1 MIWVGVDGSEGAA
14 LALKWAVHEGELRAI
29 PVTAVLAWDL
39 LNQWTVVP
47 SDTFDPAFDE
57 HDALDLLNGWVVQ
70 AVGPD
75 VARHVERR
83 AVNDL
88 AWRGLVNVSEG
99 DDLLV
104 VGARGS
110 GGFLGLRLG
119 SVSERCLHHAKSPI
133 AIIRDVERD
142 PVPTEE
148 CILVGVDGSSTAR
161 RALAWALDEARARNA
176 PVRAVTAWNTAPMA
190 AFAGGV
196 ILDIATFED
205 SARNILTN
213 ALLQADTSGLTEPIE
228 PVLVTGGAAGAILDE
243 AKEATLIVVGARGLG
258 ELKSLLLGSV
268 SHQVAHH
275 APCPVVIIPGERG
288 D

>member
-1 MIWVGVDGSEGAA
+1 
-14 LALKWAVHEGELRAI
+14 
-29 PVTAVLAWDL
+29 
-39 LNQWTVVP
+39 
-47 SDTFDPAFDE
+47 
-57 HDALDLLNGWVVQ
+57 
-70 AVGPD
+70 
-75 VARHVERR
+75 
-83 AVNDL
+83 
-88 AWRGLVNVSEG
+88 
-99 DDLLV
+99 
-104 VGARGS
+104 
-110 GGFLGLRLG
+110 
-119 SVSERCLHHAKSPI
+119 
-133 AIIRDVERD
+133 
-142 PVPTEE
+142 
-148 CILVGVDGSSTAR
+148 
-161 RALAWALDEARARNA
+161 
-176 PVRAVTAWNTAPMA
+176 MA